1 VADDADRADEP
12 VRLGRDVELA
22 ELTGIPAPTLRALAA
37 ESTLL
42 AASLG
47 L

>member
-1 VADDADRADEP
+1 V
-12 VRLGRDVELA
+12 VELA
-22 ELTGIPAPTLRALAA
+22 ELTGTPAPTIRTLAA

-47 L
+47 LS